1 MTAPVIPTLPA
12 APSRN
17 DAPDTF
23 VAKADAHVAALTPW
37 TSSANS
43 FGTYMDSL
51 ASGVDADAATA
62 TTQAGIATTQAGN
75 AATSAT
81 LAQDWANKTTGTVSG
96 GEYSAKKYAQDS
108 AASAA
113 AAILTP
119 GTQATSSTSM
129 SIGTGSKSFTL
140 DQTGKNFVVGQWV
153 SITDTSNPS
162 ANWMTGAITAFN
174 SGTGAITVNVVNRY
188 GSGTIGN
195 WTIIP
200 STPVSRVGTSIG
212 GIKFSRDLGTVISPT
227 DTDPTTYLR
236 SGTVATAATY
246 PNGVL
251 VDYLKAYGSAN
262 VSLGQ
267 YIGDWATDG
276 NLTIVCTYGSTNVL
290 VSTDGGA
297 SWSTVASNLASSAL
311 ASSVCW
317 TGSRFIVSGHAGG
330 SSVYLAYSATGSSFT
345 AGATIGFATGASA
358 GATSIRW
365 DGTIALVA
373 VRNGIA
379 DCTATTTDGTDSTQR
394 ALPGGLSSDPRV
406 AVLPANGANRWVVA
420 MTGSDSSYRSVAA
433 DGSGTWV
440 FQNGP
445 TVSGAKSFVATGSKY
460 VVGSGTNIYYSSTG
474 ATGSWT
480 TVALPLI
487 NNFVGVLN
495 INSNNSLHYN
505 GTRLWVGS
513 NLGTSTTTYSNAV
526 AYTTDLTTFATWTQI
541 QATFPIAGQATYGA
555 NIAPAIC
562 GARLLFL
569 PADGLTSGS
578 GSGHSATVSA
588 SYSPAWATSADY
600 VGHSLPLT
608 LNTNGT
614 QATDR
619 YFGYLAVA

>member
-1 MTAPVIPTLPA
+1 MTAPVIPTLPT

-23 VAKADAHVAALTPW
+23 VARADAHVAALTPW
-37 TSSANS
+37 TTAANS
-43 FGTYMDSL
+43 LGTYMDAL
-51 ASGVDADAATA
+51 AADVDAIRDDATTQAATA
-62 TTQAGIATTQAGN
+62 TTQAGIATTQAGIATTQASN
-75 AATSAT
+75 A
-81 LAQDWANKTTGTVSG
+81 
-96 GEYSAKKYAQDS
+96 

-113 AAILTP
+113 NAITTP
-119 GTQATSSTSM
+119 GTQATSTTSM
-129 SIGTGSKSFTL
+129 SIGTGSKVFTL
-140 DQTGKNFVVGQWV
+140 AQTGKLFVVAQWV
-153 SITDTSNPS
+153 TITDAANPA
-162 ANWMTGAITAFN
+162 ANWMTGPITAFN
-174 SGTGAITVNVVNRY
+174 SGTGDITVNAVNRY
-188 GSGTIGN
+188 GSGTYSN
-195 WTIIP
+195 WVIVQA
-200 STPVSRVGTSIG
+200 TPVSKIGTPIG
-212 GIKFSRDLGTVISPT
+212 GIKFSQDLGTVISPT

-246 PNGVL
+246 PSGAL
-251 VDYLKAYGSAN
+251 VDYIKAYGTAN

-267 YIGDWATDG
+267 YIGDVATDG
-276 NLTIVCTYGSTNVL
+276 NQTIVCTYGSTNVL
-290 VSTDGGA
+290 VSTNGGA
-297 SWSTVASNLASSAL
+297 SWSTVAGNLTGGYPVTG
-311 ASSVCW
+311 VCW
-317 TGSRFIVSGHAGG
+317 AGNRFIIAGHGGG
-330 SSVYLAYSATGSSFT
+330 SAVALAYSATGSSFT
-345 AGATIGFATGASA
+345 AGATIGFASGASA
-358 GATSIRW
+358 GAVSIRW

-373 VRNGIA
+373 VRNGVA
-379 DCTATTTDGTDSTQR
+379 NCTATTTDGTSATQR
-394 ALPGGLSSDPRV
+394 ALPSALATDPRV

-420 MTGSDSSYRSVAA
+420 MTGSDTSYRSVAA

-440 FQNGP
+440 FQTGP
-445 TVSGAKSFVATGSKY
+445 TVSGAKSFIATANKY
-460 VVGSGTNIYYSSTG
+460 IVGSGTNIYYSSTG

-495 INSNNSLHYN
+495 INSNNALHYD
-505 GTRLWVGS
+505 GTRLWIGS
-513 NLGTSTTTYSNAV
+513 NLGTSATTYSNAV
-526 AYTTDLTTFATWTQI
+526 AYTSDLTTFATWTQI

-578 GSGHSATVSA
+578 GSGHAATVSA
-588 SYSPAWATSADY
+588 SYSSSWAAAADY